1 MAFAQASR
9 LRLAPGEDAMLEVHA
24 YWDSEAKVW
33 WTESD
38 DIPGLVTE
46 ASTFEKL
53 IENILALAPDL
64 IKLNNVT
71 DDDIPISVKAHRV
84 EHIKQVKFA

>member
-1 MAFAQASR
+1 
-9 LRLAPGEDAMLEVHA
+9 MLEVRA
-24 YWDSEAKVW
+24 YWDPDAKVW

-46 ASTFEKL
+46 ASTLEKL
-53 IENILALAPDL
+53 IENILALVPDL

-71 DDDIPISVKAHRV
+71 GDEIPISVLAHRV
-84 EHIKQVKFA
+84 EHIKQVRFA

>member
-1 MAFAQASR
+1 
-9 LRLAPGEDAMLEVHA
+9 MLEVRA

-46 ASTFEKL
+46 ASTVEKL

-64 IKLNNVT
+64 IELNNVT
-71 DDDIPISVKAHRV
+71 GDEIPISVMAHRV
-84 EHIKQVKFA
+84 EYIKQTKFA

>member
-1 MAFAQASR
+1 
-9 LRLAPGEDAMLEVHA
+9 MLLVRA
-24 YWDSEAKVW
+24 YWDPDAKVW

-46 ASTFEKL
+46 ASTLEKL

-64 IKLNNVT
+64 IKLNNVS
-71 DDDIPISVKAHRV
+71 DDEIPITVMAERV
-84 EHIKQVKFA
+84 EHIKQVRFA